1 MANLKF
7 TQKEIEE
14 FIKLYNSG
22 ESCAQIAKKYDT
34 TGNTIS
40 SMLKRNGI
48 EVINRQNQ
56 LNFDINAVIK
66 DYNNGESLA
75 RLAKK
80 YKTTANCLSRK
91 LKQKNIE
98 IINQQNRTKFNEN
111 IFDSIDTE
119 DKAY

>member
-1 MANLKF
+1 MASLKF
-7 TQKEIEE
+7 TQNEINE

-22 ESCAQIAKKYDT
+22 ESCTQIAKKYNT

-56 LNFDINAVIK
+56 LNFDINDVIE
-66 DYNNGESLA
+66 DYNKGKSLA
-75 RLAKK
+75 QLAKK

-119 DKAY
+119 EKAY